1 MSVELPPLPA
11 SQYAFADPEG
21 FGPDIPA
28 FSADQMRAYAAE
40 ALKAR
45 KPLTELECIKTLP
58 RDVLHGDPVRL
69 TFDSGPYEITR
80 PSNVL
85 LTVIRAIERAHGI
98 GEQA

>member
-45 KPLTELECIKTLP
+45 KPLTGKHISAVVRSVQPNLSTTCKAWGELYEECRYWL
-58 RDVLHGDPVRL
+58 
-69 TFDSGPYEITR
+69 
-80 PSNVL
+80 
-85 LTVIRAIERAHGI
+85 AAERAHGI